1 MSIDRGKDKE
11 DMAPEYWSGVP
22 LPSQK
27 KIWYRYIMEYY
38 PAIRGNEILD
48 MPIQIIIILTAT
60 HKTTHIHKYKKKN
73 NKYSTSL
80 VIKDMQN

>member
-38 PAIRGNEILD
+38 PAIKGNEINAISSYMD
-48 MPIQIIIILTAT
+48 GPRDDHTEIS
-60 HKTTHIHKYKKKN
+60 K
-73 NKYSTSL
+73 
-80 VIKDMQN
+80 